1 MRVLE
6 VLGQST
12 GGLGVHVAE
21 VVKALD
27 GTDGFVL
34 DIAAPGDLRAPM
46 PKPIVS
52 VPIPGGLRGH
62 GGAVQALR
70 RVLVEGAYDLVH
82 AHGLRA
88 GMDAA
93 LAGRRVGV
101 PVLVT
106 LHNLIVPEVSGG
118 LGARVYRRV
127 EPLVVRL
134 STRTFVPSREMAER
148 LAADAPRLA
157 SKIEVIYAGV
167 GEVPDP
173 ARSSSEVR
181 AELGV
186 TEDRKLVVTVARLHP
201 QKAIDVMLR
210 AIALGPDDVVLAVV
224 GEGPLASDLR
234 ALAAALGISARVLFL
249 GRRSD
254 AHELIAAADVFCLS
268 SVWEAVPLA
277 AQEAVLL
284 GTPVVST
291 DVGGVNEL
299 ISDRTSGRLVPK
311 GDARALAAALAEVL
325 ASDVE
330 RKRLAERA
338 RADYSKRFTRTRI
351 LERLREVYLEHAPRS

>member
-12 GGLGVHVAE
+12 GGVGVHVAE

-27 GTDGFVL
+27 GMDGFVL
-34 DIAAPGDLRAPM
+34 DVAAPGDLHAPM
-46 PKPIVS
+46 PKPVTP

-62 GGAVQALR
+62 RRAVRELR
-70 RVLVEGAYDLVH
+70 GVIHEGAYDLVH

-88 GMDAA
+88 GMDAT
-93 LAGRRVGV
+93 LAGRRAQV

-118 LGARVYRRV
+118 LGARLYRRV

-157 SKIEVIYAGV
+157 SKIEVLYAGV
-167 GEVPDP
+167 KEVAEPTC
-173 ARSSSEVR
+173 SSTEVR
-181 AELGV
+181 ADLGV
-186 TEDRKLVVTVARLHP
+186 GEEQSLIVTVARLHP
-201 QKAIDVMLR
+201 QKAIDVLLR
-210 AIALGPDDVVLAVV
+210 ALALGPGDSVLAVV
-224 GEGPLASDLR
+224 GEGPLEADLR
-234 ALAAALGISARVLFL
+234 ELAARLGIGDRVLFL
-249 GRRSD
+249 GWRSD
-254 AHELIAAADVFCLS
+254 ATELVAAADVFCLS

-277 AQEAVLL
+277 AQEAVFL

-291 DVGGVNEL
+291 DVGGVGEL
-299 ISDRTSGRLVPK
+299 ISDGVSGRLVPR
-311 GDARALAAALAEVL
+311 GDVRALAAALGEVL
-325 ASDVE
+325 ASDVD
-330 RKRLAERA
+330 RKRFAERA
-338 RADYSKRFTRTRI
+338 RADYSQRFARERI
-351 LERLREVYLEHAPRS
+351 LARLREVYLEHAPRG

>member
-12 GGLGVHVAE
+12 GGVGVHVAE
-21 VVKALD
+21 IVKALD
-27 GTDGFVL
+27 GTDGL
-34 DIAAPGDLRAPM
+34 ELEIAAPADLRAPM
-46 PKPIVS
+46 PKAIVP
-52 VPIPGGLRGH
+52 VPVPGGLRGH
-62 GGAVQALR
+62 GGAVRALR
-70 RVLVEGAYDLVH
+70 RVIGDGGYDLVH

-88 GMDAA
+88 GMDTA
-93 LAGRRVGV
+93 LAGRRAGV

-127 EPLVVRL
+127 EPFVVRL

-157 SKIEVIYAGV
+157 SRIEVLYAGV
-167 GEVPDP
+167 GEVPE
-173 ARSSSEVR
+173 AVRSSSEVR
-181 AELGV
+181 AELGL
-186 TEDRKLVVTVARLHP
+186 TEDQKLVVTVARLHP

-210 AIALGPDDVVLAVV
+210 AVALGPDDVVIAVV
-224 GEGPLASDLR
+224 GEGPLESELR
-234 ALAAALGISARVLFL
+234 ALAAALGISGRVLFL

-254 AHELIAAADVFCLS
+254 VHDLVAAADVFCLS

-284 GTPVVST
+284 GTPVVAT
-291 DVGGVNEL
+291 DVGGLAEL
-299 ISDRTSGRLVPK
+299 ISDRVSGRLVPK
-311 GDARALAAALAEVL
+311 GDARALAAALTEVL

-338 RADYSKRFTRTRI
+338 RADYSERFSRDRI
-351 LERLREVYLEHAPRS
+351 LERLREVYIEHAPRN

>member
-12 GGLGVHVAE
+12 GGVGMHVAE
-21 VVKALD
+21 IVKALD
-27 GTDGFVL
+27 GAHGFVL
-34 DIAAPGDLRAPM
+34 DIAGPGDLRSPM
-46 PKPIVS
+46 PKAIVPA
-52 VPIPGGLRGH
+52 PIPGGLRGH
-62 GGAVQALR
+62 LGAVRALR
-70 RVLVEGAYDLVH
+70 RVIGEGGYDLVH

-93 LAGRRVGV
+93 LAGRRAGV

-118 LGARVYRRV
+118 MGARIYRRA
-127 EPLVVRL
+127 EPFVVRL

-148 LAADAPRLA
+148 LTADAPRLA
-157 SKIEVIYAGV
+157 SKIEVLYAGV
-167 GEVPDP
+167 RGVPEP
-173 ARSSSEVR
+173 ARSKGEVR
-181 AELGV
+181 AELGL
-186 TEDRKLVVTVARLHP
+186 TEDQKLVVTVARLHP

-210 AIALGPDDVVLAVV
+210 AVALGPDDVVLAIV
-224 GEGPLASDLR
+224 GEGPLESDLR
-234 ALAAALGISARVLFL
+234 ALAAALGTSGRVLFL

-254 AHELIAAADVFCLS
+254 AHELVAAADVFCLS

-291 DVGGVNEL
+291 DVGGLGEL
-299 ISDRTSGRLVPK
+299 ITDRVSGRLVRK
-311 GDARALAAALAEVL
+311 GDARALAAALTEVL

-330 RKRLAERA
+330 RKRLADRA
-338 RADYSKRFTRTRI
+338 RADHSKRFTRARI
-351 LERLREVYLEHAPRS
+351 LDRLREVYLEHAPSN